1 MDKIIFEIAQ
11 KHFFIET
18 LETRKLDRLDFHD
31 VSVWSMKAALEEA
44 FKAGQEAAKKSKKS
58 AVQRVKT
65 EL

>member
-1 MDKIIFEIAQ
+1 
-11 KHFFIET
+11 
-18 LETRKLDRLDFHD
+18 
-31 VSVWSMKAALEEA
+31 MKAALEEA